1 MASFNKVILMGNVT
15 RDPEVKYTAKGTAI
29 AKLGLAVSRKFSTES
44 GEKKEEV
51 TFVDVDFVGKIAE
64 TVGKYVKKGDPIH
77 IDGRLKLDSW
87 EDKKT
92 GEKRSKLGVWGEGM
106 QFLNRASTPA
116 EGGGTNVNRHRQEQA
131 AHPITPRQA
140 AAGVTN
146 DGPITGAADP
156 DDLPF

>member
-29 AKLGLAVSRKFSTES
+29 AKLGLAVSRKWSTES
-44 GEKKEEV
+44 GEKKEET

-64 TVGKYVKKGDPIH
+64 TVGKFVKKGDPIH

-106 QFLNRASTPA
+106 QFLNRASSPP

-131 AHPITPRQA
+131 AAPITPRQA

-146 DGPITGAADP
+146 DGPSDEE
-156 DDLPF
+156 DSVPF